1 MIIRLLLSPPQ
12 TLFLQDDKDAFYVA
26 DLGDILKKHLRWL
39 KALPRVTPFYA
50 VKCNDSRTIVKTL
63 AAIGTGFDCA
73 SKVSKSG
80 RAPESLYK
88 MALVFPAGQI
98 KVVFLG
104 QQIVVRNLPC
114 FSFLSSISRVYITH
128 DLFFFRLKSNWCRVS
143 GCLRR
148 GSSMQILVNKCLRLS
163 MLPITESR

>member
-1 MIIRLLLSPPQ
+1 MGCIIRLLLSPLQ

-114 FSFLSSISRVYITH
+114 FSFLSCT
-128 DLFFFRLKSNWCRVS
+128 W
-143 GCLRR
+143 
-148 GSSMQILVNKCLRLS
+148 
-163 MLPITESR
+163 